1 MSKFVNRFVVS
12 DHHFGH
18 TNSWEK
24 FKLADGCTPL
34 RPFTSN
40 DEMNET
46 MIERH
51 NAKVKEHDTVYF
63 LGDVVINRKHL
74 HLVKQ
79 LNGRKILIR
88 GNHDIFRDDD
98 YREVG
103 FEQIHGVRVWVDKFV
118 MSHIPLHPDCV
129 SGRFRVNVHGHLH
142 ANKVMQDHPM
152 YTRVADPKTFQPQFF
167 NKLTGSRYP
176 VTDETLAMMD
186 RIPDPRY
193 LCVCVEQTDFTP
205 LHFDEVEQRIQKQWE
220 ETGYRPPE
228 NDGWGNGSG
237 PN

>member
-1 MSKFVNRFVVS
+1 MVKFVNRFVVS

-24 FKLADGCTPL
+24 FKLANGSPL

-51 NAKVKEHDTVYF
+51 NAKVKEYDTVYF

-74 HLVKQ
+74 ELVKQ

-103 FEQIHGVRVWVDKFV
+103 FEQIHGVRVFVDKFIL
-118 MSHIPLHPDCV
+118 SHIPLHPDCV

-142 ANKVMQDHPM
+142 ANQITRKVRLSD
-152 YTRVADPKTFQPQFF
+152 VDEWFDPGKMTDRTFDQ
-167 NKLTGSRYP
+167 
-176 VTDETLAMMD
+176 
-186 RIPDPRY
+186 IDPRY
-193 LCVCVEQTDFTP
+193 LCVCVEQTNFAP
-205 LHFDEVEQRIQKQWE
+205 LHFDEVESAIQERQKQASLIY
-220 ETGYRPPE
+220 G
-228 NDGWGNGSG
+228 DVK
-237 PN
+237 